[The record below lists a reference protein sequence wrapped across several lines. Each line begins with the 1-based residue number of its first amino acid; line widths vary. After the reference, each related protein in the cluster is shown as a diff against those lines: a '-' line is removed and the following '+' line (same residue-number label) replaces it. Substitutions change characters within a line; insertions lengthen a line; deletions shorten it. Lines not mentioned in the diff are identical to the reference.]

1 MSDILIRIDRTHTHT
16 HHRDNCPGLKECD
29 AALAQLNSVHK
40 QIDQAS
46 QMAMQYTL
54 QVSSYMQ
61 FSATYLAW
69 YCILEQHHA

>member
-1 MSDILIRIDRTHTHT
+1 MHVCAHTHTHTHTCVRAHT

-46 QMAMQYTL
+46 QMAMQHTL
-54 QVSSYMQ
+54 QVSTYMLL
-61 FSATYLAW
+61 SAAYLA
-69 YCILEQHHA
+69 